1 MAGCC
6 DPRGYDKVFGA
17 GFAKRTAKK
26 YRRRGLDPAARRM
39 VDFLAAEGLS
49 GATVL
54 EIGGGVGN
62 IGVELLRR
70 GAESA
75 TTLELSSSYEEEA
88 RRLAREAGVADRVH
102 RRVVDIVAEPDGVAP
117 ADLVVLHRVVCCYP
131 DHERLLGAA
140 ADHCRSR
147 LAFTHPPR
155 NLFSRGLLAGENA
168 MLALMR
174 RDFRAFV
181 HPPAAMVEV
190 VAARGF
196 RPAYDHPGRIWQVK
210 GLAR

>member
-70 GAESA
+70 GAVSA
-75 TTLELSSSYEEEA
+75 TTLELSSSYEDEA

-102 RRVVDIVAEPDGVAP
+102 RRVVDIVAEPDGVEP

-140 ADHCRSR
+140 AVHCRSR
-147 LAFTHPPR
+147 LAFTHPPH
-155 NLFSRGLLAGENA
+155 NLVTRGLVAGENA
-168 MLALMR
+168 MLAVMR